1 MPDSAKA
8 QVLVVDDDTCVRL
21 MMTTVLEDAGYGV
34 LSAQD
39 GVEALAIL
47 RTSVHPLVVLLD
59 WMMPQMSGE
68 ELLQTV
74 KADPELLRQRA
85 FVLVTANAPGR
96 SPHLVD
102 LLRELA
108 IPVLPKPFRLQH
120 LLEIV
125 DEHAQRVEAVAVEE
139 AVG

>member
-21 MMTTVLEDAGYGV
+21 MMTTVLEDAGYSV
-34 LSAQD
+34 HSAQD
-39 GVEALAIL
+39 GAEALAIL
-47 RTSVHPLVVLLD
+47 RTCVDPLVVLLD

-74 KADPELLRQRA
+74 KANPTLLKQRA

-96 SPHLVD
+96 SPYLMD
-102 LLRELA
+102 LLRELSV
-108 IPVLPKPFRLQH
+108 PVLAKPFRLQH

-125 DEHAQRVEAVAVEE
+125 GEHAQRIEAVAVKE
-139 AVG
+139 AVL